1 MRFRLHN
8 ANSGQVK
15 RNKTA
20 ITALSSQVDALQVDA
35 ISPSEGGIE
44 ITDANGAFVFRHALY
59 VSVSNYTTYTTYT
72 INLDPGVY
80 TTDELVTALN
90 AAIETQGSVADLSG
104 HFTGL
109 PQALT
114 ITTSIAYIDGHF
126 LIRCSCTIAHP
137 YGIEILSD
145 ATAAELLGFEQNQTA
160 GVFGAFTADDILP
173 FIGDDL
179 ELVATNEAPIAT
191 TASDNNTTVDALLLR
206 IEQLESAALVTTHV
220 TGEYPVPTVGAI
232 IIDDTELT
240 AVTFAD
246 AFSNGISH
254 SLDASIFNVT
264 SAGDY
269 TINVQLQ
276 VTYSNHGVGRGVYWV
291 ICRRYRNRTTADAI
305 GTAYRDY
312 YLGCCYY
319 RDMLSYAGRMTLGGN
334 VRVHLE
340 STTEQFQI
348 IVRRLY
354 QGEPDYGDIT
364 IDDSASWITIER
376 HDTAIIT
383 ETVNVNTIEIIPT
396 VNDVFAFRHVIALS
410 SASDASTTYTINLD
424 HGVYTTD
431 EMVTALNA
439 AIETQGS
446 VANALTTSIAYIDG
460 HFLIRITTPDGGL
473 YPLSGY
479 SIEILSDAT
488 AAELLGFEQNQT
500 ANVFGAD
507 ESDGD
512 LDLVAANTP
521 PFP

>member
-44 ITDANGAFVFRHALY
+44 ITDVNGAFVFRHALY

-145 ATAAELLGFEQNQTA
+145 ATAAESLGFEQNQTA
-160 GVFGAFTADDILP
+160 GVFGAFTADDISS

-179 ELVATNEAPIAT
+179 DLVATNEAVAIAS
-191 TASDNNTTVDALLLR
+191 ASDNKATIDALLLR
-206 IEQLESAALVTTHV
+206 VDELESAGLGGTSLVTTQV
-220 TGEYPVPTVGAI
+220 TGEYPVPTVG
-232 IIDDTELT
+232 ELDISIAALST
-240 AVTFAD
+240 VAFAD

-254 SLDASIFNVT
+254 AYGASIFNVAA
-264 SAGDY
+264 AGDY
-269 TINVQLQ
+269 TINVQLR
-276 VTYSNHGVGRGVYWV
+276 VTAGTIGNRGMYWL
-291 ICRRYRNRTTADAI
+291 ICRRYKNRATTEAI
-305 GTAYRDY
+305 GSAYRDY
-312 YLGCCYY
+312 LLGSCYY
-319 RDMLSYAGRMTLGGN
+319 RVKDHVLGGN
-334 VRVHLE
+334 VRIHFE
-340 STTEQFQI
+340 STTEQFEI
-348 IVRRLY
+348 II
-354 QGEPDYGDIT
+354 QKAIQYGAGAIPLDN
-364 IDDSASWITIER
+364 SVSWITIEQ

-383 ETVNVNTIEIIPT
+383 ETVNVSTIEIIPT
-396 VNDVFAFRHVIALS
+396 VNDVFAFRHALAMS
-410 SASDASTTYTINLD
+410 SDYTTYTISLD
-424 HGVYTTD
+424 PGVYTTD

-439 AIETQGS
+439 AVETQGS
-446 VANALTTSIAYIDG
+446 VANTITTSIAYIDG
-460 HFLIRITTPDGGL
+460 HFLIRCVGQIDEHPYG
-473 YPLSGY
+473 
-479 SIEILSDAT
+479 IEILSDAT
-488 AAELLGFEQNQT
+488 AAESLGFEQNQM
-500 ANVFGAD
+500 AGVFGAYEHPYD
-507 ESDGD
+507 VYDGD

-521 PFP
+521 P